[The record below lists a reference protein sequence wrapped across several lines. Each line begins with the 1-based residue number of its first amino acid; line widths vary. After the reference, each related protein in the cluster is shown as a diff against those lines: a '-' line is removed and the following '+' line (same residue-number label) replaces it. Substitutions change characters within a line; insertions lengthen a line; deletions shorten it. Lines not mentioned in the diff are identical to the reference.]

1 MLHGLWQ
8 AGGGETTSVP
18 TGGRVGGAF
27 PCRRRYR
34 RPDWEPVHT
43 PPAPA
48 AQRLPG
54 APVRAEATLEL
65 GSALCLD
72 RALARRAMTCAD
84 TSSCS
89 RGSPS
94 NKHREAPRSPPG
106 CLARLHLRQEGPSP
120 AGRAPCAWP
129 WGQESGHARHRPRR
143 GRRRLPSQ
151 ATAGT
156 TTGTDGPLPQPE
168 PRAAPAVLLS
178 AQRPLGQRKRPGR
191 GAPPLPA
198 SPARLPDKG

>member
-1 MLHGLWQ
+1 M
-8 AGGGETTSVP
+8 
-18 TGGRVGGAF
+18 GGAL
-27 PCRRRYR
+27 PCQRRYR

-54 APVRAEATLEL
+54 TPVRAEAALEL

-72 RALARRAMTCAD
+72 RAFARRAMTCAD

-94 NKHREAPRSPPG
+94 NKTPGRRPAPRRAAS
-106 CLARLHLRQEGPSP
+106 LAGHLRQEGPSP

-129 WGQESGHARHRPRR
+129 WGQESARPGTARGAEGGACPLRPRLAPPRAQTGPSRSPRPGPPQLCPVRPAPAWAKEKAGAR
-143 GRRRLPSQ
+143 GSPLC
-151 ATAGT
+151 
-156 TTGTDGPLPQPE
+156 PLP
-168 PRAAPAVLLS
+168 
-178 AQRPLGQRKRPGR
+178 PLGFQT
-191 GAPPLPA
+191 
-198 SPARLPDKG
+198 KGEAVAAVD